1 MSDAE
6 TTPKKKGG
14 KMKKVL
20 IATLGLVL
28 IGGAGGA
35 GGFYYAGAFGGDAA
49 EEKPD
54 HPKLVLKDGSQIDA
68 PPGDGTGNLKDKA
81 KYQVTYHP
89 IEGSFTSNL
98 RGGDSFAQAEIAVST
113 FYDERVVAALTE
125 HDFAIRDA
133 IVMELAESDRLQLET
148 SAGKSDLSER
158 LRSSVNE
165 VLVEKTGFGGID
177 SIYFTKLVLQ

>member
-1 MSDAE
+1 MSDEE
-6 TTPKKKGG
+6 TKPKKKGG
-14 KMKKVL
+14 KMKKVV
-20 IATLGLVL
+20 IATLALVL

-35 GGFYYAGAFGGDAA
+35 GGFYYAGAFDGGAA

-68 PPGDGTGNLKDKA
+68 PPGTGTGNLKDKA

-89 IEGSFTSNL
+89 IDGSFTSNL
-98 RGGDSFAQAEIAVST
+98 RGGSGFAQAEIAVST
-113 FYDERVVAALTE
+113 FYDERVVTALTD

-133 IVMELAESDRLQLET
+133 IVMELADSSGQRLET
-148 SAGKSDLSER
+148 SAGKKELAER
-158 LRSSVNE
+158 LRGSIND

-177 SIYFTKLVLQ
+177 AIYFTKLVLQ